1 MKNGLI
7 IIVAV
12 AIGVSLAGCGSLNT
26 STTSGNKKAQ
36 TKQTSNVTDNEV
48 LKPIDDKVKAIND
61 KRIKDYLSSY
71 ISGTTTYNAEK
82 TVKTQNLKDY
92 TVNAKVTDK
101 QVINKTDNTAQVQY
115 VISTTKVI
123 GPAFLDNKA
132 LYVSDLKKINGQW
145 KINNESILKNE
156 FSNDIFNDVNDNII
170 ALNKRDINAFMG
182 TIDATD
188 TVIYSKFKDDEL
200 DQFDKYNL
208 TYTLESAD
216 IIGSVDDKDTAIKVV
231 ETIVKNDKSDY
242 QNNRSTQMI
251 QLKKVNGSW
260 KIYKVE
266 TKKTENLK

>member
-1 MKNGLI
+1 MKNGLM

-61 KRIKDYLSSY
+61 KKINEYLSSY
-71 ISGTTTYNAEK
+71 ISGTNTYNTEK
-82 TVKTQNLKDY
+82 TEKTQYLKDY

-115 VISTTKVI
+115 VISTSKVK

-132 LYVSDLKKINGQW
+132 LYVSDLKKVSGQW
-145 KINNESILKNE
+145 KINDESILKNE
-156 FSNDIFNDVNDNII
+156 FSNDIFNDINDNII
-170 ALNKRDINAFMG
+170 ALNKRDINAYMG